1 MQRKRGVT
9 LIEALVGIAILS
21 LVFTFV
27 IGVFVVSTDG
37 LTRSKMRILGTALAN
52 EQMETIRNVPYDQV
66 GTTTGVPNGNIP
78 GTQTIVRSNVSF
90 TVATRIDWVDD
101 PFDGLVTGT
110 TPIDTIPTDYKK
122 VQVTISWPESTA
134 SVKLTSTITPKGLE
148 SPSNTGSLLMT
159 VRDASGIAVPE
170 ADVTVTNTNL
180 IPNVNIITTTD
191 VNGNLQLLGLT
202 PDLNNYHIVVT
213 KHIVGPPEVHYNTDG
228 TQPVSVDNPYPKKP
242 DLSII
247 ANSVTPASYYIDRVS
262 SLAISTKDSLCQVI
276 PSISFNLKGQKLI
289 GNPPPVPVLKYNV
302 NHTTDTNGN
311 VTVNNLEWDNYTLTL
326 SGTARN
332 IIGLIPPASLNVLPN
347 TNANLTLVL
356 SDTYTAYSLLANV
369 KDANTSLPVSG
380 ASVQLTGTN
389 GTTLTT
395 GQGAWNQTDWS
406 GGSGQGDFMNA
417 TKYESDDGNVDV
429 TGTVGQV
436 ELKKSTVATSTFESF
451 TDTTYKDAA
460 ATTANWD
467 TSNGEVKLP
476 QTAGV
481 YDPSAIAQSL
491 KLDTPAGKITSAT
504 LTATDQPNGETIH
517 YYLTADGVNFEEVT
531 SGALHTFV
539 QPGSD
544 LRLKITLDTADT
556 SKTPSVQQ
564 VDLQITVESFASSG
578 TLTSSSFNTGTPSS
592 FITLTW
598 NPENQSA
605 QVGVEAVRFQLAA
618 NDDNATWDFVGP
630 DDTNTSYYTVS
641 GTPVSA
647 AIQNKQYIK
656 YKLFLQTEDQS
667 ATPGVSNVALSF
679 TSGCTAPGQVFFP
692 DLSVETYGVTISNTG
707 YNTLVTIVDINGNV
721 QNTFNLVPITP

>member
-1 MQRKRGVT
+1 MQHHRGVT
-9 LIEALVGIAILS
+9 LIEAIVGIAILS

-78 GTQTIVRSNVSF
+78 GTQTIVRSNVGF

-110 TPIDTIPTDYKK
+110 TPLDTIPTDYKK
-122 VQVTISWPESTA
+122 VQVTVTWPGSTA

-159 VRDASGIAVPE
+159 VRDASGTAVPE

-180 IPNVNIITTTD
+180 APNVNIITTTD
-191 VNGNLQLLGLT
+191 INGNLQLLGLT

-213 KHIVGPPEVHYNTDG
+213 KAGYTIDG
-228 TQPVSVDNPYPKKP
+228 TKPVSAGNPHPKKP

-262 SLAISTKDSLCQVI
+262 SLAISTKDSLCQPV
-276 PSISFNLKGQKLI
+276 PNISFNLKGQNLI
-289 GNPPPVPVLKYNV
+289 GNPPPSPVLKYDV
-302 NHTTDTNGN
+302 NHTTDANG
-311 VTVNNLEWDNYTLTL
+311 TITINNLEWDHYTLTL
-326 SGTARN
+326 GGTARN

-347 TNANLTLVL
+347 TNANLILVL
-356 SDTYTAYSLLANV
+356 SDIYSARSLLANV
-369 KDANTSLPVSG
+369 KDANTSLPISG

-451 TDTTYKDAA
+451 TDTTYKDAT

-476 QTAGV
+476 QTGGV

-491 KLDTPAGKITSAT
+491 KLNTPAGKIVSAT

-517 YYLTADGVNFEEVT
+517 YFLASDGVNFEEVT

-539 QPGSD
+539 QSGGD
-544 LRLKITLDTADT
+544 LRLKITLATADS

-564 VDLQITVESFASSG
+564 VDLQLTVDSFASSG
-578 TLTSSSFNTGTPSS
+578 DLTSSSFNTGTPSS
-592 FITLTW
+592 LMTLTW

-605 QVGVEAVRFQLAA
+605 QVGAEAVRFQLAA

-630 DDTNTSYYTVS
+630 DGTDTSYYTVS

-656 YKLFLQTEDQS
+656 YKLFLQTADQA
-667 ATPGVSNVALSF
+667 ATPGVSNVALSY

-692 DLSVETYGVTISNTG
+692 DLAVETYSVTISKTG
-707 YNTLVTIVDINGNV
+707 YNTLVTIIDINGNV
-721 QNTFNLVPITP
+721 QNSFNLSPS

>member
-9 LIEALVGIAILS
+9 LVEAIIGTAILG

-27 IGVFVVSTDG
+27 IGVFVVSADR

-52 EQMETIRNVPYDQV
+52 EQMETVRNLPYDQV
-66 GTTTGVPNGNIP
+66 GTTTGVPSGNIP
-78 GTQTIVRSNVSF
+78 GTQTMVRSNVGF

-122 VQVTISWPESTA
+122 VQVIITWPSGTA

-148 SPSNTGSLLMT
+148 APSNTGSLLMT
-159 VRDASGIAVPE
+159 VRDASGTAVPE

-180 IPNVNIITTTD
+180 VPNVNIVTTTD
-191 VNGNLQLLGLT
+191 VNGKLQLLGLT

-213 KHIVGPPEVHYNTDG
+213 KAGYTIDG
-228 TQPVSVDNPYPKKP
+228 TQPVSAGNPYPKKP

-262 SLAISTKDSLCQVI
+262 SLAISTKDNLCQPV
-276 PSISFNLKGQKLI
+276 PNISFNLKGQNLI
-289 GNPPPVPVLKYNV
+289 GYPPPPPPVVPPVLKYDV
-302 NHTTDTNGN
+302 DHTTDINGN
-311 VTVNNLEWDNYTLTL
+311 ITINNLEWDNYTLTL
-326 SGTARN
+326 NGTVRN

-356 SDTYTAYSLLANV
+356 SDTYSANSLLANV
-369 KDANTSLPVSG
+369 KDANTGLPVSG

-417 TKYESDDGNVDV
+417 TKYESDDGNVEV

-451 TDTTYKDAA
+451 TDTTYKDVT
-460 ATTANWD
+460 ATTADWD
-467 TSNGEVKLP
+467 SSNGEVKLP
-476 QTAGV
+476 QTGGV

-491 KLDTPAGKITSAT
+491 KLNTPAGKIVSAT
-504 LTATDQPNGETIH
+504 LTVSDQPNGETIH

-531 SGALHTFV
+531 SGAPHTFI
-539 QPGSD
+539 QSGSD
-544 LRLKITLDTADT
+544 LRFKITLATADS

-564 VDLQITVESFASSG
+564 IDLQLTVESYASSG
-578 TLTSSSFNTGTPSS
+578 ILTSSSFNTGTASS
-592 FITLTW
+592 FIILTW
-598 NPENQSA
+598 NPESQTA
-605 QVGVEAVRFQLAA
+605 QVGAEAVRFQLAA

-630 DDTNTSYYTVS
+630 DGTDTSYYTVS
-641 GTPVSA
+641 GTPVAA

-656 YKLFLQTEDQS
+656 YKLFLQTDDQA
-667 ATPGVSNVALSF
+667 ATPGVSNVAVSY

-692 DLSVETYGVTISNTG
+692 DLAVETYGVTISKTG

-721 QNTFNLVPITP
+721 QNTFNLVPN